1 MSKYLLPGAVVLAAL
16 IGSFTFRYDVQPVGG
31 NGVAISVHDRWW
43 GRIAL
48 CVQPSSGDTKCAP
61 DVSTAR
67 LLAVAEERG
76 RKVLDTEID
85 RLARDILREERL
97 KEAN

>member
-1 MSKYLLPGAVVLAAL
+1 
-16 IGSFTFRYDVQPVGG
+16 
-31 NGVAISVHDRWW
+31 
-43 GRIAL
+43 
-48 CVQPSSGDTKCAP
+48 
-61 DVSTAR
+61 